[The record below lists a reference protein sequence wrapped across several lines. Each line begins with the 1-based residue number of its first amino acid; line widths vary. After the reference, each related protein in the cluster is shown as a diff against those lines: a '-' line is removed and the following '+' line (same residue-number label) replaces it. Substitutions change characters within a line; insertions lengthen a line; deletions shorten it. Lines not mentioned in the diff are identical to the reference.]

1 MATTQIPNG
10 LGWLPHD
17 PDVMD
22 KWLQDKVDKLPIYDR
37 DKNNVITEF
46 QNLIENDPEIYMG
59 FNMMFEQTE
68 DGRHK
73 PQVRDIFSR
82 ILSPNEQFTIRKQIK
97 TYQEMLTLFNELLHQ
112 APDYANEKDWGGLV
126 DFPFRAV
133 INGPMVTPAG
143 LALFTHHK
151 VNAMLKK
158 MFDVWAVFLTGKKS
172 RYVLN
177 KQTGW
182 FCKDSLDKL
191 KVPAFDDP
199 TNPTKFIHF
208 DKAYVCNP
216 SDEHYGF
223 GSWDNFFVR
232 EFAPGIRPVEDP
244 SNDNVIVSA
253 CESDVYRIANNVKQM
268 DTFWIKGQPYSLHHM
283 LAGDPLYGAYF
294 KGGIVYQAFLSG
306 RSYHRWH
313 APVSGK
319 VVKIVFVPGTYYATW
334 PGPDKP
340 DLVKSQPYITQVATR
355 ILVFIE
361 AKNPKIGTMCFIAVG
376 MSDVSTCQITIQEN
390 DLVTKGEEIGMFHYG
405 GSTYCLVFRKEAN
418 LKFVY
423 NGGQLPYNPDP
434 KHPPHA
440 CLSRKIVD
448 VL

>member
-1 MATTQIPNG
+1 
-10 LGWLPHD
+10 
-17 PDVMD
+17 
-22 KWLQDKVDKLPIYDR
+22 
-37 DKNNVITEF
+37 
-46 QNLIENDPEIYMG
+46 
-59 FNMMFEQTE
+59 
-68 DGRHK
+68 
-73 PQVRDIFSR
+73 
-82 ILSPNEQFTIRKQIK
+82 
-97 TYQEMLTLFNELLHQ
+97 MLTLFSELLCK
-112 APDYANEKDWGGLV
+112 APHYKDHGFIG
-126 DFPFRAV
+126 FPFNAAIDV
-133 INGPMVTPAG
+133 PMVTPAG

-158 MFDVWAVFLTGKKS
+158 MFDIWAAFLKGKKS
-172 RYVLN
+172 QYVLN

-182 FCKDSLDKL
+182 LCEKALDQL

-199 TNPTKFIHF
+199 TKLIDF

-216 SDEHYGF
+216 SHEHYGF
-223 GSWDNFFVR
+223 GSWENFFVR

-244 SNDNVIVSA
+244 NNDNVIVSA
-253 CESDVYRIANNVKQM
+253 CESNVYRIADNVKQV
-268 DTFWIKGQPYSLHHM
+268 DTFWVKGQPYSLHHM

-294 KGGIVYQAFLSG
+294 KGGIVYQAFLSL
-306 RSYHRWH
+306 RNYHRWH

-334 PGPDKP
+334 PGPDEP
-340 DLVKSQPYITQVATR
+340 DLPNSQPYITQVATR
-355 ILVFIE
+355 VLVFIE

-376 MSDVSTCQITIQEN
+376 MSEVSTCQITIQEN

-434 KHPPHA
+434 MRQPHA
-440 CLSRKIVD
+440 CLSRKIAD